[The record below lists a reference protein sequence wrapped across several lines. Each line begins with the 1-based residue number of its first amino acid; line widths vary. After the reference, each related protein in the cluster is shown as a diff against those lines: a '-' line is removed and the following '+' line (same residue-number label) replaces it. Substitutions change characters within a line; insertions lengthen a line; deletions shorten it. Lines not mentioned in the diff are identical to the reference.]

1 MPLRKPMPLRTLL
14 LSVITITTA
23 TTISAQPS
31 SAEAEYFTRTLA
43 TGQTEAAQWAERRIS
58 SDDIAPL
65 RRSLWEA
72 WKKAAAQGATEL
84 LPTAPDLATPYVGH
98 LSLPDSLEPN
108 AVMPYYWGTK
118 GELARGGN
126 VSVPTFV
133 YIHGSGPR
141 DAEWAASLKWAQ
153 AFADAPSRY
162 FIPQIPQEG
171 AYYRWWQRSKQW
183 AWAWLWRQ
191 LMLQDGVDPDRIYLF
206 GISEGGYGS
215 QRLASFYAD
224 YLAAAGPMAGGEPL
238 INAPAENVE
247 HIGFS
252 LLTGAEDRMFFRNR
266 YTAITSEALDSLQ
279 RLHPDGYIHRVNL
292 IEGRG
297 HGIDYRPTTPW
308 LLQFRRNAH
317 PRHFTWEDFEM
328 DGQHRRGF
336 YNLRVDRYPNEIRR
350 PGDHRPCDSLRTRY
364 DVNISETGDIDIA
377 VNLVRYVPLDSD
389 ATFGFPLTL
398 HWRKE
403 LRPATDGAF
412 TLYLDE
418 QLVSLDRPVTV
429 RVNGRKVFSGKL
441 RPNYRHMVESLATF
455 SDPQRIYPV
464 GISVRY

>member
-1 MPLRKPMPLRTLL
+1 MKRLNILFT
-14 LSVITITTA
+14 VTIAFATA
-23 TTISAQPS
+23 TLAQTRS
-31 SAEAEYFTRTLA
+31 TEADYFARVLA
-43 TGQTEAAQWAERRIS
+43 TRNIETAQWVDRRI
-58 SDDIAPL
+58 DVNDIVPL
-65 RRSLWEA
+65 RRTLWAA
-72 WKKAAAQGATEL
+72 WKTVVTTMDCEQ
-84 LPTAPDLATPYVGH
+84 LPTAPDLASPYVGH
-98 LSLPDSLEPN
+98 LTLPDSLESH

-118 GELARGGN
+118 GELARGSN
-126 VSVPTFV
+126 VSTPTFL

-183 AWAWLWRQ
+183 AWTWLWRQ
-191 LMLQDGVDPDRIYLF
+191 LMCQDDVDPDRVYLF

-215 QRLASFYAD
+215 QRLASYYAD

-238 INAPAENVE
+238 INAPAENLM

-266 YTAITSEALDSLQ
+266 YTAITGESLDSLQ
-279 RLHPDGYIHRVNL
+279 RVFPNGYVHRVNL

-336 YNLRVDRYPNEIRR
+336 YNLRVDK
-350 PGDHRPCDSLRTRY
+350 RPCDSLRTRY
-364 DVNISETGDIDIA
+364 DVNILETGDINIDIHT
-377 VNLVRYVPLDSD
+377 VRYIPLDSD
-389 ATFGFPLTL
+389 TTFGFPLTL

-403 LRPATDGAF
+403 LLPATGGAF

-418 QLVSLDRPVTV
+418 QLINLDRPIVV
-429 RVNGRKVFSGKL
+429 RVNGRKVFSGKV
-441 RPNYRHMVESLATF
+441 RPNYRSMVESLALF

-464 GISVRY
+464 GISIKY

>member
-1 MPLRKPMPLRTLL
+1 MAFA
-14 LSVITITTA
+14 TA
-23 TTISAQPS
+23 TLAQTR
-31 SAEAEYFTRTLA
+31 SAETDYFTRTLT
-43 TGQTEAAQWAERRIS
+43 TGQIETAQWAARRI
-58 SDDIAPL
+58 DAADVATL
-65 RRSLWEA
+65 RRRLWNT
-72 WKKAAAQGATEL
+72 WKKAAVSVGGEH
-84 LPTAPDLATPYVGH
+84 LPAASVTPDLATPYVGH
-98 LSLPDSLEPN
+98 LTLPDSLETIRRGEERQS

-118 GELARGGN
+118 GELVRGAN

-191 LMLQDGVDPDRIYLF
+191 LMLQDGVDADRVYLF

-238 INAPAENVE
+238 INAPAENLE

-266 YTAITSEALDSLQ
+266 YTAITAEALDSLQ
-279 RLHPDGYIHRVNL
+279 RLHPDGYVHRVKL

-328 DGQHRRGF
+328 DGEHRRGF
-336 YNLRVDRYPNEIRR
+336 YNLRVDQR
-350 PGDHRPCDSLRTRY
+350 PGDRRPVGDRRPNDSLRTRY
-364 DVNISETGDIDIA
+364 DVNISESGDIDIA
-377 VNLVRYVPLDSD
+377 VNLVRYVPIDSD

-403 LRPATDGAF
+403 LQPATGGAF

-441 RPNYRHMVESLATF
+441 RPNYRHMVESLALF
-455 SDPQRIYPV
+455 ADPQRIYPV
-464 GISVRY
+464 GVSVKY